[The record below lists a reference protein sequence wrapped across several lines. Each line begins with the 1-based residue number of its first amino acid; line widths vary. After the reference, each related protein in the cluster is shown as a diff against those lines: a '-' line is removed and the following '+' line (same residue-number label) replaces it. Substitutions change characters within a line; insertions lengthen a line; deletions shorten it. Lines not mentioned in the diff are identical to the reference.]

1 MELKKNSIYTIEITD
16 MGNEGEGIGHLSLSD
31 VANNKTGTDIST
43 KASSEDGNNVQ
54 NITVFVKDTVI
65 GDVAEISIM
74 KAKKSI
80 AYGRLVRLIT
90 PSPYRVTPVCPV
102 AKSCGGCSLQ
112 HISYEKQLEYKW
124 NKVRECLRRIGKI
137 ENPDTLMEPIYGMKE
152 PYHYRNKAQFP
163 VGRDKNGNI
172 VIGFYAGRTH
182 SIIDSD
188 TCAIG
193 AEVNDQILPI
203 IRAFL
208 TEYNISTYNETT
220 GQGLVRH
227 ILTRVGF
234 TTGEVMVCLIVNGK
248 KLPHADELIS
258 RLTKISGMTSI
269 CLNINTEKT
278 NKILGPTCKTLWGS
292 PYITDYIGNV
302 KYQISPLSFY
312 QVNPVQTEK
321 LYGLALEYAD
331 LKGDETVWDLYC
343 GIGTISLFLAQKA
356 KFVRGVEIVPQAID
370 NAREN
375 AKFNGIENVEF
386 FVGKAEE
393 VLPEFYAE
401 HKNEKT
407 DMLHPDV
414 IVVDPPRK
422 GCDEKCL
429 ETILLMKP
437 ERIVYVSCDSA
448 TLARDLKVLAEG
460 GYEVKRVRAVDQ
472 FAHTTHVET
481 VVLLSKGMVGSRK
494 VKVDF
499 SLEDMDLSEF
509 KGKATYEQI
518 KAYVLEQTG
527 LKVSSLYIA
536 QIKKKCGLD
545 VGENFNLA
553 KSENA
558 R

>member
-258 RLTKISGMTSI
+258 HLTKISGMTSI

-302 KYQISPLSFY
+302 KYRISPLSFY
-312 QVNPVQTEK
+312 QVNPVQTKVLYEK
-321 LYGLALEYAD
+321 ALEYAD
-331 LKGDETVWDLYC
+331 LNGEETVWDMYC

-356 KFVRGVEIVPQAID
+356 KQVYGVEIVPQAILD
-370 NAREN
+370 ARKNAELN
-375 AKFNGIENVEF
+375 DIHNVEF
-386 FVGKAEE
+386 FTGKAEE
-393 VLPEFYAE
+393 VVPSIY
-401 HKNEKT
+401 EKGG
-407 DMLHPDV
+407 DGSHADV
-414 IVVDPPRK
+414 VVVDPPRK
-422 GCDEKCL
+422 GCDKV
-429 ETILLMKP
+429 LLDTLIRMNPK
-437 ERIVYVSCDSA
+437 RLVYVSCDPA
-448 TLARDLKVLAEG
+448 TLARDIAILTPAGYHLEKVA
-460 GYEVKRVRAVDQ
+460 VVDQ
-472 FAHTTHVET
+472 FGHTGHVES
-481 VVLLSKGMVGSRK
+481 VVLLSR
-494 VKVDF
+494 
-499 SLEDMDLSEF
+499 
-509 KGKATYEQI
+509 A
-518 KAYVLEQTG
+518 
-527 LKVSSLYIA
+527 
-536 QIKKKCGLD
+536 
-545 VGENFNLA
+545 
-553 KSENA
+553 
-558 R
+558 

>member
-112 HISYEKQLEYKW
+112 HIFYEKQLEYKW

-302 KYQISPLSFY
+302 KYRISHLSFY
-312 QVNPVQTEK
+312 QVNPVQTKVLYEK
-321 LYGLALEYAD
+321 ALEYAD
-331 LKGDETVWDLYC
+331 LNGEETVWDMYC

-356 KFVRGVEIVPQAID
+356 KQVYGVEIVPQAILD
-370 NAREN
+370 ARKNAELN
-375 AKFNGIENVEF
+375 NIHNVEF
-386 FVGKAEE
+386 FTGKAEE
-393 VLPEFYAE
+393 VVPAIY
-401 HKNEKT
+401 EKGG
-407 DMLHPDV
+407 DGSHADV
-414 IVVDPPRK
+414 VVVDPPRK
-422 GCDEKCL
+422 GCDKV
-429 ETILLMKP
+429 LLDTLIRMNPK
-437 ERIVYVSCDSA
+437 RLVYVSCDPA
-448 TLARDLKVLAEG
+448 TLARDIAILTPAGYHLEKVA
-460 GYEVKRVRAVDQ
+460 VVDQ
-472 FAHTTHVET
+472 FGHTGHVET
-481 VVLLSKGMVGSRK
+481 CVLLEKTS
-494 VKVDF
+494 
-499 SLEDMDLSEF
+499 
-509 KGKATYEQI
+509 ATHE
-518 KAYVLEQTG
+518 V
-527 LKVSSLYIA
+527 
-536 QIKKKCGLD
+536 
-545 VGENFNLA
+545 
-553 KSENA
+553 
-558 R
+558 